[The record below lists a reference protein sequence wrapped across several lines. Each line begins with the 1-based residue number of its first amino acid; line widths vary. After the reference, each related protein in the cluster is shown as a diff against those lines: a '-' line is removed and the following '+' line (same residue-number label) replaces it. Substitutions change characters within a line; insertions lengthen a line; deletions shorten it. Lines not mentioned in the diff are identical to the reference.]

1 MFSTGFSGAGIII
14 MILAYAIPAAI
25 ILFALHWVIR
35 SAVGSALRRHEL
47 WLDDRRRIPPPSAAA
62 AAGDADDL

>member
-1 MFSTGFSGAGIII
+1 MVSTGFNGAGIILV
-14 MILAYAIPAAI
+14 ILAYAIPAAI

-47 WLDDRRRIPPPSAAA
+47 WLEERRRPLPPAAA
-62 AAGDADDL
+62 TDAGDQP